1 MILNQAEDRLAL
13 LLHLLGADVAATLLD
28 EMRPERAAE
37 LRRRIE
43 SLQNVSLSARKQEEV
58 LADFERL
65 FQLAGRRRGPRL
77 RIAAA
82 QPEQDDSADEH
93 AASWE
98 PFEPG
103 DNPQS
108 DLSRLTPYQIASCLE
123 TEHPRTAAIVF
134 KHLPAQLAAKVMRL
148 LSDEKRE
155 ATIVQLSGTIPDAPA
170 LTSRVLHA
178 TVQAGVKLPPAP
190 RKTLDAVQRIADM
203 LRATEKAQ
211 RGPLIEALK
220 EHQPDTAAQV
230 VDRLYVFEDIEKLDN
245 RVIQRV
251 LAEVDTATLAMALT
265 GAAESL
271 SGKVSSNLSKRAR
284 DTLRDEMEF
293 QSSARPDA
301 VAGARKTIAQ
311 VLAKVDQED
320 G

>member
-1 MILNQAEDRLAL
+1 MILNQAEDRLAM
-13 LLHLLGADVAATLLD
+13 LLHLLGADAAATLLD

-43 SLQNVSLSARKQEEV
+43 SLQTVSLSARKQEEV

-82 QPEQDDSADEH
+82 QPEQDDAADEH
-93 AASWE
+93 AAHWE

-103 DNPQS
+103 DNPQA
-108 DLSRLTPYQIASCLE
+108 DLPRLTPYQIATCLE
-123 TEHPRTAAIVF
+123 TEHPRTAAIVL

-148 LSDEKRE
+148 LTDERRE
-155 ATIVQLSGTIPDAPA
+155 ATIVQLSGSIPDAPA
-170 LTSRVLHA
+170 LTARVLHA
-178 TVQAGVKLPPAP
+178 TVQAGVKLPPRP
-190 RKTLDAVQRIADM
+190 RKPVDAVQKIADM
-203 LRATEKAQ
+203 LRATDKAQ

-245 RVIQRV
+245 RVIQKV
-251 LAEVDTATLAMALT
+251 LAEVDTGTLAMALT
-265 GAAESL
+265 GAAEPL
-271 SGKVSSNLSKRAR
+271 MAKVTSNLSKRAR

-301 VAGARKTIAQ
+301 VAEARKTIAQ

>member
-1 MILNQAEDRLAL
+1 
-13 LLHLLGADVAATLLD
+13 
-28 EMRPERAAE
+28 
-37 LRRRIE
+37 
-43 SLQNVSLSARKQEEV
+43 
-58 LADFERL
+58 
-65 FQLAGRRRGPRL
+65 
-77 RIAAA
+77 
-82 QPEQDDSADEH
+82 
-93 AASWE
+93 
-98 PFEPG
+98 
-103 DNPQS
+103 
-108 DLSRLTPYQIASCLE
+108 
-123 TEHPRTAAIVF
+123 
-134 KHLPAQLAAKVMRL
+134 MRL

-251 LAEVDTATLAMALT
+251 LAEVDTATLAMALA

-293 QSSARPDA
+293 QSSASPDA

>member
-13 LLHLLGADVAATLLD
+13 LLHLLGAEAAATLLD

-43 SLQNVSLSARKQEEV
+43 SLQNVTLSARKQEEV

-65 FQLAGRRRGPRL
+65 FQLAGRGRGPRL

-82 QPEQDDSADEH
+82 QPDQDDATDEH
-93 AASWE
+93 AANWE

-103 DNPQS
+103 DNPQA
-108 DLSRLTPYQIASCLE
+108 DLPRLTPYQIATCLN
-123 TEHPRTAAIVF
+123 TEHPRTAAVVF
-134 KHLPAQLAAKVMRL
+134 KHLPPQLAAKVMRL
-148 LSDEKRE
+148 LSDDKRE
-155 ATIVQLSGTIPDAPA
+155 ATIIQLSGTIPDAPA
-170 LTSRVLHA
+170 LTSRVLQA
-178 TVQAGVKLPPAP
+178 TVSAGVKLPPSP
-190 RKTLDAVQRIADM
+190 RKTVDAVQRIADM
-203 LRATEKAQ
+203 LRATEKSQ
-211 RGPLIEALK
+211 RGPLIDALK

-251 LAEVDTATLAMALT
+251 LAEVDTATLAMAMT

-271 SGKVSSNLSKRAR
+271 AAKVTANLSKRAR

-311 VLAKVDQED
+311 VLARIDQED
-320 G
+320 S